1 MKPKFLRSLILG
13 AVILSPAF
21 ALATFADDW
30 AREGVTAL
38 ALATAAGVTAYVLLL
53 NLFVLGGP
61 AGKIGRLLGPHGL
74 LRLQVGVAA
83 AGTLFAGFHGAVKAA
98 IFPGLLL
105 HVHSGQAALVGLAGV
120 AVVAAG
126 AAAALPQRGGRR
138 VRRGA
143 VDMAVTDGR
152 HAGAWLIARRLAGA
166 TLLVLLFHVF
176 TALAVSGELLRTLV
190 LGGWFAAA
198 AGTSLVRVIRAPRR
212 AETALPIETTR

>member
-1 MKPKFLRSLILG
+1 MKSKVLRTLILA
-13 AVILSPAF
+13 AVILSPLI
-21 ALATFADDW
+21 ALATFAGEW
-30 AREGVTAL
+30 ASEGVTAL

-53 NLFVLGGP
+53 NLFVVGGP
-61 AGKIGRLLGPHGL
+61 TGRIGRALGPQRL
-74 LRLQVGVAA
+74 LRLQVGVAT
-83 AGTLFAGFHGAVKAA
+83 AGTLLAGLHGAVKAA
-98 IFPGLLL
+98 ILPGLLL

-126 AAAALPQRGGRR
+126 AAAALPQRGGRL

-143 VDMAVTDGR
+143 VDMAETEGG
-152 HAGAWLIARRLAGA
+152 HAGAWMIARRLAGA

-198 AGTSLVRVIRAPRR
+198 AGASLVRVIRAPRR
-212 AETALPIETTR
+212 AETAAPIETKR